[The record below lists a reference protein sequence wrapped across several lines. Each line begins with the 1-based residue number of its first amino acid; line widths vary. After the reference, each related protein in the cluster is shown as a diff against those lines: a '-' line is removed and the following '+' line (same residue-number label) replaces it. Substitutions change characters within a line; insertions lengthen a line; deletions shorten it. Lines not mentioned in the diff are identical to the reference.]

1 MPIAPLDPP
10 ATDCVAGH
18 RLAKLMRTAPL
29 LAFLEDLR
37 SPAWTRPPDSSI
49 SLLDSPD
56 FADCLLLSCAVLAPR
71 TPAFR
76 LAYFCAL
83 LVRGANPFAR
93 GMDGRPVEWE
103 IESLEGEEKAWFK
116 EELDEAK
123 RRWRERA
130 DYEFPEDVHQW
141 IKDELDFIWAWETA
155 QAEEQ
160 AAVESDQP
168 SSQDVDMDLD
178 GGSTTSPPPTKRPRV
193 EEPLPDYIDG
203 EPLLVKPEPVEP
215 SLARLRGAQ
224 GSPISWSFGVPSSS
238 PGYSA
243 WTDTATSDQPAPNP
257 DSSISHLPPSTFLVS
272 APPRPPSQASLLKH
286 PAPPA
291 PASSSSSPRLPQSTT
306 TPQAPPRLSLL
317 HPPQAFSTSPAQPT
331 PIVTRLSSIPTSFS
345 PSLTPAVPDVE
356 CEDRKPTPA
365 ELAATSQPTI
375 TSPAPVPAPAKKSR
389 LPLAVL
395 RARLPPLSKCVESPQ
410 TRSPTGTPALQAQS
424 AMLAAT
430 ASPQA
435 QPAPVPSSS
444 RLPPPQTIQLQA
456 AQPQAQPVRLAQ
468 GPSTSRLP
476 PTTTFHSSAP
486 PPLYSTPSLGE
497 QCQQSSAPSFVARGP
512 PVTVEL
518 RFLPSWLTQPVLRHW
533 LLHGPA
539 VFQNISPDEVS
550 YLELLIDIGGPVPT
564 SAANVPPVPVDVV
577 VDEHMHP
584 LQPNQKQQYR
594 RGRVT
599 YSTNGDAERA
609 RRMFNGQKVV
619 KSVVENKETFW
630 MK

>member
-1 MPIAPLDPP
+1 MPIASLDPP
-10 ATDCVAGH
+10 AIDCVAGH

-49 SLLDSPD
+49 ALLDSSD

-76 LAYFCAL
+76 LAYFCTL

-103 IESLEGEEKAWFK
+103 IESLEGEEKGWFK
-116 EELDEAK
+116 EELDKAK
-123 RRWRERA
+123 RCWRDRV

-141 IKDELDFIWAWETA
+141 IKDELDFMWAWEAA

-160 AAVESDQP
+160 AAVESDQQ

-178 GGSTTSPPPTKRPRV
+178 GDSTTSPPPTKRPRV
-193 EEPLPDYIDG
+193 EEPLPDYIDE

-224 GSPISWSFGVPSSS
+224 ASPISWSFGVPSSS

-243 WTDTATSDQPAPNP
+243 WIDTAT
-257 DSSISHLPPSTFLVS
+257 
-272 APPRPPSQASLLKH
+272 
-286 PAPPA
+286 
-291 PASSSSSPRLPQSTT
+291 
-306 TPQAPPRLSLL
+306 
-317 HPPQAFSTSPAQPT
+317 AFSTSPAQST
-331 PIVTRLSSIPTSFS
+331 PIVTRLSSTLTSFS
-345 PSLTPAVPDVE
+345 PSLTPAVPDIE
-356 CEDRKPTPA
+356 CEDRKRTPA

-375 TSPAPVPAPAKKSR
+375 TSPAPVAAPAKKSR
-389 LPLAVL
+389 LPLSVL
-395 RARLPPLSKCVESPQ
+395 RARLPPLSKCIESPQ
-410 TRSPTGTPALQAQS
+410 TRSATGTPALQAQS
-424 AMLAAT
+424 AMLTAT

-456 AQPQAQPVRLAQ
+456 AQPQAQPVQLAQ

-476 PTTTFHSSAP
+476 PPTTSHSPAP

-497 QCQQSSAPSFVARGP
+497 QCQQSSAPSLVARGP

-539 VFQNISPDEVS
+539 VFQHISPDEVS
-550 YLELLIDIGGPVPT
+550 YIEFLIDIGSVTGPVPT
-564 SAANVPPVPVDVV
+564 SAADIPPIPMDVV
-577 VDEHMHP
+577 VDAHMHP
-584 LQPNQKQQYR
+584 LQPQQKQQYR

-599 YSTNGDAERA
+599 YSTKEDAERA
-609 RRMFNGQKVV
+609 RRMFIGQRVV
-619 KSVVENKETFW
+619 KSVVENKAPSW